1 MGRPFLTFKTGL
13 SHTTFKWSYY
23 RLRTVWKF
31 QDFSVTQILRE
42 INFGD
47 FETLHSPTLIPRKIW
62 VTEKFCS
69 FHTVLR
75 RSILLRVKWGLFLFT
90 IFRHYKDLAANCK
103 GLTKVDISMESPDDS
118 FIREAIVGVIHFK
131 DLEDA
136 LSRKH
141 QIVINK

>member
-1 MGRPFLTFKTGL
+1 MGP
-13 SHTTFKWSYY
+13 
-23 RLRTVWKF
+23 
-31 QDFSVTQILRE
+31 
-42 INFGD
+42 
-47 FETLHSPTLIPRKIW
+47 
-62 VTEKFCS
+62 
-69 FHTVLR
+69 
-75 RSILLRVKWGLFLFT
+75 FLFT
-90 IFRHYKDLAANCK
+90 IFRHYRDIATNCE

>member
-1 MGRPFLTFKTGL
+1 MAP
-13 SHTTFKWSYY
+13 
-23 RLRTVWKF
+23 
-31 QDFSVTQILRE
+31 
-42 INFGD
+42 
-47 FETLHSPTLIPRKIW
+47 
-62 VTEKFCS
+62 
-69 FHTVLR
+69 
-75 RSILLRVKWGLFLFT
+75 FLFT
-90 IFRHYKDLAANCK
+90 IFRHYKDLAAANCK